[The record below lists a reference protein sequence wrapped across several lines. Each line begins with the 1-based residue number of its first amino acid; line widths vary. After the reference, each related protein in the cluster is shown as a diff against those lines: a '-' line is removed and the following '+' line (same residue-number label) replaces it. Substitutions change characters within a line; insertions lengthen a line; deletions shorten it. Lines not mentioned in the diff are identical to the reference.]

1 MKTAHI
7 FTVLAMVLSLLLGS
21 VGTAYAAP
29 ASQAAA
35 QHGYFGTVSSVD
47 GAVITLDTKSQGSVK
62 ITTDAGT
69 IVHVPGKDSATLA
82 DVLKGVRI
90 AVLALDQAGAQVAL
104 RIMVLPDAPV
114 TIHISGVVTAVAGD
128 KATITDKDG
137 NVVSVTLSGDVSLA
151 QGDTVTLVVQRD
163 SVSGEAVVRGAEKQ
177 SRVVE
182 RLARGLEQ
190 TEKEAKDKGDKNKQQ
205 EADRLRLLVGVNS
218 GAELSALQRAR
229 DRASEQ
235 AKAGLEN
242 ALKRVEDDHKQR
254 LDPLKIK
261 VGVQLNGV
269 VQVVDTSKNTI
280 TVKSDDDPAVTLNV
294 TATTDM
300 DGAKLADLKAGQ
312 RVRVTYDRQSMNA
325 LSISLKALAPAKV
338 KGAVSAVD
346 AAQSTV
352 TIKPEEGNPVVL
364 KVTADTIINR
374 DDKEKDALA
383 NIAVGDRVVE
393 AHYNPVTMGAF
404 LIVVHSPKP
413 AEFSGNINA
422 IDAAG
427 STITILSA
435 RLNSLTLKVNAQTEI
450 QKNGAKAALADL
462 AVNDRVEGRY
472 DVATMTLISLE
483 AKSPK
488 AERFQGYVQSVDAAA
503 NTITVL
509 SREGVSITLRL
520 SAKTAIERDGES
532 AALKDILPGD
542 RVVKAYYDATLLA
555 AELEVRSQANLEHR
569 DAERGVV
576 EIKGLITALSAGSW
590 TVAGRA
596 LKVDS
601 TTRIV
606 GEGKVGLIAE
616 VQARAQADGSLT
628 ALRIEVTGIPILG
641 SHDTDKDKDKARIE
655 LHGVVG
661 VVSAGQFTLGNRTVK
676 TDSNTVVQGTLSQ
689 GAVVEVQGVE
699 QADGSVLATRIE
711 VKLVVQAGLLV
722 PDRDQDRT
730 RTPGSNSATA
740 LRQVNI
746 QGAVSAV
753 SAGQVTVAGQTIKM
767 DSQTV
772 VQGTLSQGVQVEIK
786 ASQLADGSLLATRI
800 EVKSST
806 NAR

>member
-7 FTVLAMVLSLLLGS
+7 FTVLAMALSLLLGS

-29 ASQAAA
+29 AAQAAA
-35 QHGYFGTVSSVD
+35 LHGYFGTVSNID
-47 GAVITLDTKSQGSVK
+47 GKVITLDTKSQGSIK
-62 ITTDAGT
+62 IATDDKT
-69 IVHVPGKDSATLA
+69 VVHVPGKDSAALT

-90 AVLALDQAGAQVAL
+90 AVLAQEQAGAQLAQ

-114 TIHISGVVTAVAGD
+114 TIHLSGVVTAVAGD

-177 SRVVE
+177 SRVVD
-182 RLARGLEQ
+182 RLTRGLEQ
-190 TEKEAKDKGDKNKQQ
+190 AEKEAKDKGDKNKQQ
-205 EADRLRLLVGVNS
+205 EADRLRVLVGVNS
-218 GAELSALQRAR
+218 GAELSLLQRAR
-229 DRASEQ
+229 DRAPEQ
-235 AKAGLEN
+235 AKAKLEDVF
-242 ALKRVEDDHKQR
+242 KRIEDDLKQR
-254 LDPLKIK
+254 LDPLKIH

-269 VQVVDTSKNTI
+269 VQAVDTSKNTV
-280 TVKSDDDPAVTLNV
+280 TVKPDDDPAVTFNV

-300 DGAKLADLKAGQ
+300 DGVKIADLKAGQ
-312 RVRVTYDRQSMNA
+312 RVRVTYDRQNMNA
-325 LSISLKALAPAKV
+325 LSVSQKALAPAKV
-338 KGAVSAVD
+338 KGTVSAVG

-352 TIKPEEGNPVVL
+352 TVKPEEGNTVTFR
-364 KVTADTIINR
+364 VTADTIINR

-393 AHYNPVTMGAF
+393 AHYNPVTMAAF
-404 LIVVHSPKP
+404 LIVVRSPKP
-413 AEFSGNINA
+413 AEFNGNINA

-427 STITILSA
+427 SSITVLGG
-435 RLNSLTLKVNAQTEI
+435 RFDTLTLKVTAQTELK
-450 QKNGAKAALADL
+450 KNDAKATLADL

-472 DVATMTLISLE
+472 DVATMTLLRLE
-483 AKSPK
+483 AKSPE

-509 SREGVSITLRL
+509 SRQGVSITLRL
-520 SAKTAIERDGES
+520 SVKTAIERDGES
-532 AALKDILPGD
+532 AALKDIQPGD
-542 RVVKAYYDATLLA
+542 RVVKAYYDATLLVA
-555 AELEVRSQANLEHR
+555 KIEVHSQAKLEHR

-576 EIKGLITALSAGSW
+576 EIKGLIGAVSSTSW

-596 LKVDS
+596 LKVDA

-616 VQARAQADGSLT
+616 VDARAQADGSLT
-628 ALRIEVTGIPILG
+628 ALRIEVIGIPILG
-641 SHDTDKDKDKARIE
+641 RSQDSDKDKDKARME

-661 VVSAGQFTLGNRTVK
+661 VMSAGQFTLGNRTVK

-699 QADGSVLATRIE
+699 QADGSVLATKIE
-711 VKLVVQAGLLV
+711 VKRVLQAGLG
-722 PDRDQDRT
+722 RDQDRVQI
-730 RTPGSNSATA
+730 PGVNPAAA
-740 LRQVNI
+740 LRPVEI
-746 QGAVSAV
+746 QGTVSAM
-753 SAGQVTVAGQTIKM
+753 SAGQLTIEGKTVKT

-772 VQGTLSQGVQVEIK
+772 VQGTLSPGVQVEIR

-800 EVKSST
+800 EVKSGG